1 MKRLL
6 TIILMTLLIFTNV
19 YAKNDIQV
27 FLETPTMLQAKKG
40 DNLKYSINI
49 KVPKEAKKAYKSF
62 VVTVLIDENLDVKS
76 SSLVGATEK
85 KDSIELKTTKVKNDS
100 QSLITLAVMNI
111 DSIGNTELIKIP
123 LDCVLKSDIGKV
135 DGLKNSVILTSVGM
149 DGSEN
154 TDQQSFVAQTPS
166 TQATLSVNP
175 IKEGDANA
183 NGKANPKAKISATL
197 NGKSIGEV
205 VADDNGSF
213 TMKLPTITAAQ
224 NIIFKSTYTVSGK
237 EQNAE
242 VVIVVEKSNVVT
254 DKKEENPQSKPKE
267 EDKKPETVVNKEENN
282 KPSISTR
289 EELQDYLNLAETL
302 NTRGLSMEGL
312 LKFQAALA
320 TGKYIEIKASA
331 TPEEIGKATNDLKE
345 VIKEL
350 RKPYMTGTQKDT
362 FKVESYM
369 TRGQGAFIFAN
380 IINGE
385 APTSIYSSFKDVPQ
399 RMWYAEAIGF
409 CEKNGV
415 ISGYDDK
422 TFKPEKQLKRAE
434 FAMIVYRYL
443 GYNENYT
450 KQTFSDVKPGYY
462 AFDAINTLKENG
474 ILTGSLDGKFHP
486 EAKIKRGEAAT
497 IINRA
502 LRRKPNV
509 EFLNKYGKNPFKDL
523 KKKHWAYYEIL
534 EATGN

>member
-111 DSIGNTELIKIP
+111 DSIGSTELIKIP

-175 IKEGDANA
+175 IKEGDTTAT
-183 NGKANPKAKISATL
+183 GKANPKAKINATL

-205 VADDNGSF
+205 VADGNGSF

-254 DKKEENPQSKPKE
+254 DKKEEPVATKTEPAPSSTKE
-267 EDKKPETVVNKEENN
+267 E
-282 KPSISTR
+282 
-289 EELQDYLNLAETL
+289 LLDYLKFAETL
-302 NTRGLSMEGL
+302 ETKGLGMESL

-320 TGKYIEIKASA
+320 TGKYLEIKATA
-331 TPEEIGKATNDLKE
+331 TPDEIGKALTDLKD

-350 RKPYMTGTQKDT
+350 RTPYMAGIKKDT

-369 TRGQGAFIFAN
+369 TRGQGAFIFAK

-443 GYNENYT
+443 GYNENFT
-450 KQTFSDVKPGYY
+450 KQSFSDVKPGYY
-462 AFDAINTLKENG
+462 AFDAINTLKDRG

-502 LRRKPNV
+502 LRRNPNV
-509 EFLNKYGKNPFKDL
+509 EFLNKYGNNPFKDL

>member
-6 TIILMTLLIFTNV
+6 TIFMMTLLIFTNV
-19 YAKNDIQV
+19 YAKDDIQV
-27 FLETPTMLQAKKG
+27 FLETPSVLQGRKG

-49 KVPKEAKKAYKSF
+49 KVPDEAKKSYKSF

-76 SSLVGATEK
+76 SGLVGVAEK
-85 KDSIELKTTKVKNDS
+85 KNAIELKNTKVKNNS
-100 QSLITLAVMNI
+100 QSLITLAVMDINA
-111 DSIGNTELIKIP
+111 IGKTDIIKIP
-123 LDCVLKSDIGKV
+123 LDCTLKSDIEKV
-135 DGLKNSVILTSVGM
+135 DGLKNSVILTSVGL
-149 DGSEN
+149 DGSES

-166 TQATLSVNP
+166 TQATISVNP
-175 IKEGDANA
+175 IREGDATA
-183 NGKANPKAKISATL
+183 TGKANSKAKITATS
-197 NGKSIGEV
+197 NGQVIGET
-205 VADDNGSF
+205 ASNQNGAF
-213 TMKLPTITAAQ
+213 TMKLPKITAGQ
-224 NIIFKSTYTVSGK
+224 SIVFKSAYTVSGK
-237 EQNAE
+237 EYNAE
-242 VVIVVEKSNVVT
+242 VVIVVEKSNAVPE
-254 DKKEENPQSKPKE
+254 KKEEPVAPKPNLTPGSTKE
-267 EDKKPETVVNKEENN
+267 E
-282 KPSISTR
+282 
-289 EELQDYLNLAETL
+289 LLDYLKLAETL
-302 NTRGLSMEGL
+302 ETRGLSMESL

-320 TGKYIEIKASA
+320 TGKYLEIKEGA
-331 TPEEIGKATNDLKE
+331 TPEEIGRATSDLKD

-350 RKPYMTGTQKDT
+350 RKPYMTGIEKDV

-369 TRGQGAFIFAN
+369 TRGQGAFIFAK

-385 APTSIYSSFKDVPQ
+385 SPTSIYSSFKDVPQ

-450 KQTFSDVKPGYY
+450 TQTFSDVKPGYY
-462 AFDAINTLKENG
+462 AFDAINTLKQNG

-509 EFLNKYGKNPFKDL
+509 EFLNKHGNNPFKDL
-523 KKKHWAYYEIL
+523 NKKHWAYYEIL

>member
-6 TIILMTLLIFTNV
+6 TIFLMALIIFTNA
-19 YAKNDIQV
+19 YAKDDIQV
-27 FLETPTMLQAKKG
+27 FLETPTMLQAKRG

-49 KVPKEAKKAYKSF
+49 KVPNEAKKAYKSF

-111 DSIGNTELIKIP
+111 DSIGSTELIKIP

-213 TMKLPTITAAQ
+213 TMKLPTIKAAQ
-224 NIIFKSTYTVSGK
+224 NIIFKSVYTASGK

-242 VVIVVEKSNVVT
+242 VAIVVEKSNIVP
-254 DKKEENPQSKPKE
+254 DKKA
-267 EDKKPETVVNKEENN
+267 ETKVENN
-282 KPSISTR
+282 IGNLNTK
-289 EELQDYLNLAETL
+289 EELQDYLKFAETL
-302 NTRGLSMEGL
+302 ETKGLGMESL

-320 TGKYIEIKASA
+320 TGKYLEIKSEA
-331 TPEEIGKATNDLKE
+331 TPDEIGKAIRDLDD

-350 RKPYMTGTQKDT
+350 RTPYMTGIEKDI

-369 TRGQGAFIFAN
+369 TRGQGAFIFAK

-385 APTSIYSSFKDVPQ
+385 APTSIYSTFKDVPQ
-399 RMWYAEAIGF
+399 KMWYAEAIGF
-409 CEKNGV
+409 CERNGV
-415 ISGYDDK
+415 ISGYGDK

-443 GYNENYT
+443 GYNENFT
-450 KQTFSDVKPGYY
+450 KQSFSDVKPGYY
-462 AFDAINTLKENG
+462 AFDAINTLKDRG

-502 LRRKPNV
+502 LRRNPNV
-509 EFLNKYGKNPFKDL
+509 EFLNKYGNNPFKDL

>member
-6 TIILMTLLIFTNV
+6 TIFLMALIIFTNA
-19 YAKNDIQV
+19 YAKDDIQV
-27 FLETPTMLQAKKG
+27 FLETPTMLQAKRG

-49 KVPKEAKKAYKSF
+49 KVPNEAKKAYKSF

-213 TMKLPTITAAQ
+213 TMKLPTIKAAQ
-224 NIIFKSTYTVSGK
+224 NIIFKSVYTASGK

-242 VVIVVEKSNVVT
+242 VAIVVEKSNIVP
-254 DKKEENPQSKPKE
+254 DKKA
-267 EDKKPETVVNKEENN
+267 ETKVENN
-282 KPSISTR
+282 RGSLNTK
-289 EELQDYLNLAETL
+289 EELQDYLKFAETL
-302 NTRGLSMEGL
+302 ETKGLGMESL

-320 TGKYIEIKASA
+320 TGKYLEIKSEA
-331 TPEEIGKATNDLKE
+331 TPDEIGKAIRDLDD

-350 RKPYMTGTQKDT
+350 RTPYMTGIEKDI

-369 TRGQGAFIFAN
+369 TRGQGAFIFAK

-385 APTSIYSSFKDVPQ
+385 APTSIYSTFKDVPQ
-399 RMWYAEAIGF
+399 KMWYAEAIGF
-409 CEKNGV
+409 CERNGV

-443 GYNENYT
+443 GYNENFT
-450 KQTFSDVKPGYY
+450 KQSFSDVKPGYY
-462 AFDAINTLKENG
+462 AFDAINTLKDRG

-502 LRRKPNV
+502 LRRNPNV
-509 EFLNKYGKNPFKDL
+509 EFLNKYGNNPFKDL

>member
-6 TIILMTLLIFTNV
+6 TIFLMALIIFTNA
-19 YAKNDIQV
+19 YAKDDIQV
-27 FLETPTMLQAKKG
+27 FLETPTMLQAKRG

-49 KVPKEAKKAYKSF
+49 KVPNEAKKAYKSF

-213 TMKLPTITAAQ
+213 TMKLPTIKAAQ
-224 NIIFKSTYTVSGK
+224 NIIFKSVYTVSGK

-242 VVIVVEKSNVVT
+242 VVIVVEKSNIVP
-254 DKKEENPQSKPKE
+254 DKKA
-267 EDKKPETVVNKEENN
+267 ETKVENN
-282 KPSISTR
+282 RGSLNTK
-289 EELQDYLNLAETL
+289 EELQDYLKFAETL
-302 NTRGLSMEGL
+302 ETKGLGMESL

-320 TGKYIEIKASA
+320 TGKYLEIKSGA
-331 TPEEIGKATNDLKE
+331 TPDEIGKAIRDLDD

-350 RKPYMTGTQKDT
+350 RTPYMTGIEKDI

-369 TRGQGAFIFAN
+369 TRGQGAFIFAK

-385 APTSIYSSFKDVPQ
+385 APTSIYSTFKDVPQ
-399 RMWYAEAIGF
+399 KMWYAEAIGF

-443 GYNENYT
+443 GYNENFT
-450 KQTFSDVKPGYY
+450 KQSFSDVKPGYY
-462 AFDAINTLKENG
+462 AFDAINTLKDRG

-486 EAKIKRGEAAT
+486 EAKVKRGEAAT

-502 LRRKPNV
+502 LRRNPNV
-509 EFLNKYGKNPFKDL
+509 EFLNKYGNNPFKDL

>member
-6 TIILMTLLIFTNV
+6 TIFLMALIIFTNA
-19 YAKNDIQV
+19 YAKDDIQV

-49 KVPKEAKKAYKSF
+49 KVPSEAKKAYKSF
-62 VVTVLIDENLDVKS
+62 VVTVLIDENLDVRA
-76 SSLVGATEK
+76 SSLVGVAEK
-85 KDSIELKTTKVKNDS
+85 KDSIELKSTKVKNDS
-100 QSLITLAVMNI
+100 QALITLAVMNI
-111 DSIGNTELIKIP
+111 DAIGNTDLVKIP

-149 DGSEN
+149 DGSES

-224 NIIFKSTYTVSGK
+224 NIIFKSVYTASGK

-242 VVIVVEKSNVVT
+242 VAIVVEKSNAVT
-254 DKKEENPQSKPKE
+254 EKKVENK
-267 EDKKPETVVNKEENN
+267 VENN
-282 KPSISTR
+282 RGNLNTK
-289 EELQDYLNLAETL
+289 EELQDYLKFAETL
-302 NTRGLSMEGL
+302 DTKGLGMESL

-320 TGKYIEIKASA
+320 TGKYLEIKSTI
-331 TPEEIGKATNDLKE
+331 TPDEIRNTIKDLDD
-345 VIKEL
+345 VIREI
-350 RKPYMTGTQKDT
+350 RSPYMAGIEKDT

-369 TRGQGAFIFAN
+369 TRGQGAFIFAK
-380 IINGE
+380 IVNGE
-385 APTSIYSSFKDVPQ
+385 APTSIYSTFKDVPQ
-399 RMWYAEAIGF
+399 KMWYAEAIGF
-409 CEKNGV
+409 CERNGI
-415 ISGYDDK
+415 ISGYEDK

-450 KQTFSDVKPGYY
+450 KQSFSDVKPGYY
-462 AFDAINTLKENG
+462 AFDAINTLKDRG

-486 EAKIKRGEAAT
+486 EAMIKRGEAAT

-502 LRRKPNV
+502 LRRNPNV
-509 EFLNKYGKNPFKDL
+509 EFLNKYGNNPFKDL
-523 KKKHWAYYEIL
+523 KKNHWAYYEVL